1 MEEFPM
7 YVLSGW
13 DEDKILKSGDS
24 RYPKV
29 NLRRNGLEN
38 IFNLPDDV
46 TKENATIIDMRP
58 SKLADITFSWWSTAY
73 AVRDK
78 KKFMLARLKLGI

>member
-13 DEDKILKSGDS
+13 AKDKILKSGDS

-58 SKLADITFSWWSTAY
+58 SKLADITFSWWSTVY